1 MMIEEELDGL
11 SAICAQYKTNNNELR
26 ISLEEKQSR

>member
-1 MMIEEELDGL
+1 MMIEEELDSL
-11 SAICAQYKTNNNELR
+11 SATCAHYKTNNNELR